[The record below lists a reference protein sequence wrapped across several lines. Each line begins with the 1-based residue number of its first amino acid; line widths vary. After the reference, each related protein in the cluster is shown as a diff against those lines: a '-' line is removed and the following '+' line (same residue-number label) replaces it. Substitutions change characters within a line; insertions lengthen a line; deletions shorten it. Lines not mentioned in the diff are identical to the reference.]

1 MFKLEIR
8 SVSNRLNRVVG
19 NLPSKKVKLKVLGVL
34 STSLGVLS
42 NGITGWDVSEGAR
55 LSSPLPPTQLAG
67 SLYA

>member
-19 NLPSKKVKLKVLGVL
+19 NLPSKKVKLEV
-34 STSLGVLS
+34 LGVLS
-42 NGITGWDVSEGAR
+42 NGITGWDISEGAR

>member
-8 SVSNRLNRVVG
+8 SVSNRLKRVVG
-19 NLPSKKVKLKVLGVL
+19 NLPSKKVKLEV
-34 STSLGVLS
+34 LGVLS
-42 NGITGWDVSEGAR
+42 NGITGWDSSEGAR

>member
-8 SVSNRLNRVVG
+8 SVSNRLKRVVG
-19 NLPSKKVKLKVLGVL
+19 NLPSKKVKLEV
-34 STSLGVLS
+34 LGVLS

>member
-19 NLPSKKVKLKVLGVL
+19 NLPSKKVKLEV
-34 STSLGVLS
+34 LGVLS